1 MLRTVNMM
9 FPCSDRNEFRLKG
22 QNCKLDAALPDEDDK
37 NYDLEW
43 IMIELEYLNDQT
55 VVLRLTEM
63 MVLIIIFLDFQ
74 YLSKLTNLNVEM
86 VRLGI
91 FNSGYFID

>member
-1 MLRTVNMM
+1 MKSIKFVTL
-9 FPCSDRNEFRLKG
+9 SGL
-22 QNCKLDAALPDEDDK
+22 
-37 NYDLEW
+37 
-43 IMIELEYLNDQT
+43 IELKDLNDQT

-74 YLSKLTNLNVEM
+74 YLSKLINLNVEM